1 MSRTTSNVDGRV
13 ERVDFLRPSIDV
25 KIKLDGKE
33 IELKGNRCEKNVGTF
48 RNILFLHRFSL
59 IIPLLKNYS
68 CSFLFKCLNYS
79 QKIIANILSFQGE
92 RRLERKA
99 RERLFLDVRKWDIK
113 LNSPNTMCFNEINFY
128 QLQPEN

>member
-1 MSRTTSNVDGRV
+1 MLRGNGIYIYITVYRESHGQRMSRTTSNVDGRV
-13 ERVDFLRPSIDV
+13 ERVDFLRASIDV

-79 QKIIANILSFQGE
+79 QKIIANILSFQRE

-99 RERLFLDVRKWDIK
+99 RETLFLDVRK
-113 LNSPNTMCFNEINFY
+113 
-128 QLQPEN
+128 

>member
-48 RNILFLHRFSL
+48 RKILFLHRFSL

-79 QKIIANILSFQGE
+79 QKIIANILSFQRE

-99 RERLFLDVRKWDIK
+99 SERLFLDVRK
-113 LNSPNTMCFNEINFY
+113 
-128 QLQPEN
+128 

>member
-1 MSRTTSNVDGRV
+1 MLRGDGIYIYITVYRESHGQRMSRTTSNVDGRV

-48 RNILFLHRFSL
+48 RNILFLYRFSL

-79 QKIIANILSFQGE
+79 KKIIANILSFQRE

-99 RERLFLDVRKWDIK
+99 RERLFLDVRK
-113 LNSPNTMCFNEINFY
+113 
-128 QLQPEN
+128 